1 MLYFG
6 DFEFFCL
13 AIKPA
18 TLMYKVIEILNDG
31 AVVDFKYNGSFWISL
46 YIHLLSTNQFWSTW
60 KWDWRHNALEVAQR
74 KVGGE
79 NLQSKY
85 EAITNVRMEQTDS
98 SENFHMYKFIRAAQR
113 KEELQIEGDEL
124 NRKIKVKEKEH
135 FALQTF
141 LERSNC

>member
-1 MLYFG
+1 
-6 DFEFFCL
+6 
-13 AIKPA
+13 
-18 TLMYKVIEILNDG
+18 
-31 AVVDFKYNGSFWISL
+31 
-46 YIHLLSTNQFWSTW
+46 
-60 KWDWRHNALEVAQR
+60 LEVAQR

-124 NRKIKVKEKEH
+124 ELNSKIKVKEKEL
-135 FALQTF
+135 FALQT
-141 LERSNC
+141 LLARLNELNRSLKKIIRQS